1 MNINELQVCSCALVQ
16 LRSYAVVQLCSY
28 AVVQLCSCAVVQL
41 RSGKLAKHLGLD
53 LNGLIHS
60 VLLLTTLVAS
70 P

>member
-16 LRSYAVVQLCSY
+16 LRSY